1 MARLAIVYDALFEA
15 HDPGP
20 GHPESPQRLQRIMTT
35 LQSRGMFNRATI
47 VRPKSATSE
56 QLSWIHSKK
65 YIEFVLRHQGEEG
78 VVLDSGDTRLSAR
91 SVDAALLAAGA
102 AVTAVDLVFQQSF
115 DKVFAAV
122 RPPGHHAR
130 PEAAMG
136 FCVFNSIAL
145 AAQYAKNT
153 YDISKILIVDWD
165 VHHGNGTQ
173 EIFYHSN
180 TVFYLSLHQYPL
192 FPMTGKREETGAG
205 TGKGFTLN
213 IPLPPGQTDTD
224 YVRVLEQALTTVET
238 RFQPELVLISAGFDA
253 FHADSI
259 AGMLLTEDG
268 FYKLTEL
275 VARFARKHANGRI
288 ISFLEGG
295 YHLQGLA
302 NSVNKHLQCL
312 LKH

>member
-1 MARLAIVYDALFEA
+1 MAIVHDALYEA

-20 GHPESPQRLQRIMTT
+20 GHPESPQRLRRIMDT
-35 LQSRGMFNRATI
+35 LQNRGMFNRATL
-47 VRPKSATSE
+47 VRPGNVTHE
-56 QLSWIHSKK
+56 QLSLIHSKN
-65 YIEFVLRHQGEEG
+65 YIDFVLRHQGEEG
-78 VVLDSGDTRLSAR
+78 VILDSGDTRLSVR
-91 SVDAALLAAGA
+91 SVDVALLAAGA
-102 AVTAVDLVFQQSF
+102 AVTAVDLIFQQSY

-136 FCVFNSIAL
+136 FCVFNNIAL
-145 AAQYAKNT
+145 AARYART
-153 YDISKILIVDWD
+153 VYGVSKILIVDWD

-173 EIFYHSN
+173 EIFYHSAD
-180 TVFYLSLHQYPL
+180 VFYLSLHQYPL
-192 FPMTGKREETGAG
+192 FPMTGQNHETGEG
-205 TGKGFTLN
+205 PGKGFTLN
-213 IPLPPGQTDTD
+213 VPLPPGQTDAD
-224 YVRVLEQALTTVET
+224 YALALEQALGRVET
-238 RFQPELVLISAGFDA
+238 RFQPELILISAGFDA

-275 VARFARKHANGRI
+275 VARFAQRYAHGHI

>member
-1 MARLAIVYDALFEA
+1 MARLAIVSDALFEA

-20 GHPESPQRLQRIMTT
+20 GHPESPQRLRRIMDT
-35 LQSRGMFNRATI
+35 LEKKGMFNRSTI
-47 VRPKSATSE
+47 VRPNSATME
-56 QLSWIHSKK
+56 QLSLIHSKP

-91 SVDAALLAAGA
+91 SVEAAMLAGGA
-102 AVTAVDLVFQQSF
+102 AITAVDLVFQHSF

-136 FCVFNSIAL
+136 FCVFNTISL
-145 AAQYAKNT
+145 AAKYAQT
-153 YDISKILIVDWD
+153 SYGISKILIIDWD

-173 EIFYHSN
+173 EIFYHSPH
-180 TVFYLSLHQYPL
+180 VFYLSLHQYPL
-192 FPMTGKREETGAG
+192 FPMTGKSGETGAG
-205 TGKGFTLN
+205 AGKGFTLN
-213 IPLPPGQTDTD
+213 IPLPPGQTDAD
-224 YVRVLEQALTTVET
+224 YALALEQALRTVET
-238 RFQPELVLISAGFDA
+238 RFRPELILVSAGFDA
-253 FHADSI
+253 FYADSI

-275 VARFARKHANGRI
+275 VARFARRYANGRI

-302 NSVNKHLQCL
+302 NSVHKHLQCL